1 MQHDLDTLLRTI
13 AADVQPLLGEGGVA
27 EYIPALARVPR
38 AQFGIAVAT
47 VGGECV
53 GAGECDTR
61 FSIQSLSKLFALTL
75 ALQREGDALWRRVA
89 REPSGTP
96 FNSLVLLERERGIP
110 RNPFVNA
117 GALVVTD
124 VLCSRYLQPGRAVLE
139 FVHRLL
145 GETGVAID
153 TEVAQ
158 SERAHSDRNAAIAH
172 FMRGFDNLHGDVAE
186 VLDAYCAQCA
196 IAMSCR
202 ELARAALFLA
212 ADGRQP
218 RVGEVLAPLAA
229 RRINALMLTCG
240 AYDAAGDF
248 AFRIGLPTK
257 TGVGGGVLAIVP
269 GKLCVCAWA
278 PGLDANGNSIAAAA
292 AIERFAAATGSS
304 IFAASPGGH

>member
-1 MQHDLDTLLRTI
+1 MTKDLPLLLQAI
-13 AADVQPLLGEGGVA
+13 AADVQPLLDQGEVA
-27 EYIPALARVPR
+27 TYIPALARVPR

-47 VGGECV
+47 VDGECI
-53 GAGECDTR
+53 GAGDCDAR
-61 FSIQSLSKLFALTL
+61 FSIQSVSKLFSLAL
-75 ALQREGDALWRRVA
+75 ALQREGDALWQRVA

-117 GALVVTD
+117 GALVVVD
-124 VLCSRYLQPGRAVLE
+124 VLCRRYLQPERAVLE

-145 GETGVAID
+145 GESGVGVDA
-153 TEVAQ
+153 EVAQ

-172 FMRGFDNLHGDVAE
+172 FMRGFGNLHGDVGAI
-186 VLDAYCAQCA
+186 LDAYCAQCA

-218 RVGEVLAPLAA
+218 GRGQVLDPLAA

-248 AFRIGLPTK
+248 AFRIGLPAK
-257 TGVGGGVLAIVP
+257 TGVGGGVLAVVP

-292 AIERFAAATGSS
+292 AIERFAAATGAS
-304 IFAASPGGH
+304 IFAAR